1 MLKGCIQL
9 AARPDIN
16 NTINMCPVDYVARLV
31 AAAALNPSASL
42 IVMQCTSH
50 PRLRFNEYLGLLQ
63 SFGYD
68 VPKVTTSR
76 NTIINISKLTKLKI
90 KKVDYIPWRASLER
104 YVAQSNSASSTQHA
118 LLPLYHFVTA
128 DLPTSTK
135 SPELD
140 DTNAL
145 ATLLD
150 DARLTGQNWL
160 FRSAIIA
167 PVMGKYL
174 AYLIAVGF
182 LPRPPAAKEG
192 WNRMELEEFILG
204 DGQKEALG
212 KVGGRGGM
220 V

>member
-31 AAAALNPSASL
+31 VAAALNPSVSL
-42 IVMQCTSH
+42 TVMQCTSH

-68 VPKVTTSR
+68 VPKVTTPR
-76 NTIINISKLTKLKI
+76 ITIFLLLKTDQTKNKQ
-90 KKVDYIPWRASLER
+90 VDYIPWRASLER
-104 YVAQSNSASSTQHA
+104 YVAQNNSTPDTQHA

-128 DLPTSTK
+128 DLPSSTK

-140 DTNAL
+140 DNNAL
-145 ATLLD
+145 ATLLED
-150 DARLTGQNWL
+150 SRLTGQNWL
-160 FRSAIIA
+160 FRSAVTA

-182 LPRPPAAKEG
+182 LPRAPPAKEG
-192 WNRMELEEFILG
+192 WNRMELEEFIMG